1 MRAIILAATLLASPA
16 FAQPAF
22 AQKVW
27 TPAPVPNVAPSN
39 NVAPIERAGRATG
52 PDRSAPFSDIPSG
65 ATASGG
71 ATSSNSGN
79 GVGTPSLS
87 R

>member
-1 MRAIILAATLLASPA
+1 MRFLVLATVLLFPAIAS
-16 FAQPAF
+16 
-22 AQKVW
+22 AQKEW
-27 TPAPVPNVAPSN
+27 TPAPVPNVRPAET
-39 NVAPIERAGRATG
+39 VAPIERAGRATG

-71 ATSSNSGN
+71 ATSSNQGDS
-79 GVGTPSLS
+79 VGTPSLS